1 LTKIRELLKDIK
13 DLAAFNK
20 TLILSLFF
28 DIKEFIICSIRY
40 VFKSIKANLIEIFK
54 KPESNAERKPKKFFL
69 TLILIVYVFFVHLL
83 IIESIYKGFITA
95 YITNNIY
102 ELLYL
107 SQNSILLSSW
117 YTRRGILFLTKFVF
131 GLHINVFLYDYNL
144 INEITN
150 NVEYRIF
157 FIFLIIA
164 FLTLF
169 FLKMNCFFS
178 FFLKLKSKY
187 PSISND
193 NTSYS
198 YYYVFF
204 KYTSYFFVNLKFL
217 LNYVMLKVYGFLIF
231 IRNYGLLLEL
241 MELSKGFKKIIALKN
256 LYWRPVFKKWS
267 YFGLYK
273 SYKSKWLNK

>member
-107 SQNSILLSSW
+107 SQNSILLSS
-117 YTRRGILFLTKFVF
+117 
-131 GLHINVFLYDYNL
+131 
-144 INEITN
+144 
-150 NVEYRIF
+150 
-157 FIFLIIA
+157 
-164 FLTLF
+164 
-169 FLKMNCFFS
+169 
-178 FFLKLKSKY
+178 
-187 PSISND
+187 
-193 NTSYS
+193 
-198 YYYVFF
+198 
-204 KYTSYFFVNLKFL
+204 
-217 LNYVMLKVYGFLIF
+217 
-231 IRNYGLLLEL
+231 
-241 MELSKGFKKIIALKN
+241 
-256 LYWRPVFKKWS
+256 
-267 YFGLYK
+267 
-273 SYKSKWLNK
+273 